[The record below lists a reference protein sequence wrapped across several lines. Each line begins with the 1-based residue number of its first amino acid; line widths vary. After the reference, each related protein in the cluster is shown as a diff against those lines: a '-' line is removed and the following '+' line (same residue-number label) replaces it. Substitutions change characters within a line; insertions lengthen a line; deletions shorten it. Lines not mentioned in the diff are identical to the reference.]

1 MLFDKVK
8 SFSYLLF
15 KVRLAGMF
23 CLRWAR
29 CAYYN
34 YKFQKTF
41 TAVKIRGELL
51 LHFYYKY
58 AVCSP
63 LSYKSSILCGSMERE
78 WLMISCRYNH
88 IVMAKSA

>member
-15 KVRLAGMF
+15 KVRLAGML

-34 YKFQKTF
+34 YEFQKTF

-51 LHFYYKY
+51 LRVYYKY
-58 AVCSP
+58 AVCSS
-63 LSYKSSILCGSMERE
+63 LSVL
-78 WLMISCRYNH
+78 
-88 IVMAKSA
+88 

>member
-23 CLRWAR
+23 CLRWAH
-29 CAYYN
+29 CADYN
-34 YKFQKTF
+34 YEFQKTF

-51 LHFYYKY
+51 TFYYKY
-58 AVCSP
+58 ALCSS
-63 LSYKSSILCGSMERE
+63 LSVL
-78 WLMISCRYNH
+78 
-88 IVMAKSA
+88 

>member
-23 CLRWAR
+23 CLRWAH
-29 CAYYN
+29 CADYN
-34 YKFQKTF
+34 YEFQKTF

-51 LHFYYKY
+51 LPFHYKY
-58 AVCSP
+58 ALCSS
-63 LSYKSSILCGSMERE
+63 LSVL
-78 WLMISCRYNH
+78 
-88 IVMAKSA
+88 